1 MEAVK
6 ISNLSYKYPSAD
18 EYCLKNVSFSVS
30 EGEVCAI
37 VGPNGCGKTTICN
50 IIRGLI
56 PSFHGGEVE
65 GSVEIFGKSTKEI
78 SEEEKAKR
86 IGFVFQNPFTQN
98 SGIKE
103 TVFEEIAFGLENM
116 GVDREEII
124 TKVMDIISLLQIEAF
139 MFKHPCELS
148 GGQRQRVAL
157 ASIIVQDPDIIVI
170 DEPTSQLDP
179 KGTEDVFEIIKY
191 LNRQKKTIVLVEHK
205 MNLIAEY
212 ADHIVYL
219 NDGSVLLDGSPE
231 DVLSSELLYEKNLD
245 MPYVAVEGVSISA
258 DLGEKIAIIGEN
270 GAGKTTTAK
279 LMNGLLK
286 PTKGEVL
293 INGVSTKGKTTATIA
308 RKVAYVFQNPD
319 DQIFNQ
325 EVLAEISYTPR
336 YFKVDEE
343 TVNKRLKKAVKLTG
357 LKPYINEN
365 PYNLS
370 YSYRKFVTIAAA
382 IAADP
387 DVFVFDEPTA
397 CQDRHGIRLLSGI
410 INALS
415 SEGKLVITITH
426 DMEFVAENF
435 DRTVCMAD
443 KHILMDDKTNRIL
456 TDDSLMEK
464 AALKKPNV
472 SYLASEMGFEG
483 VITSEDFLAALTENS
498 KRL

>member
-1 MEAVK
+1 MISSVILELFLTLAKVDALTIEKLIETYKNCSVMRICLNYYVSLISNYLEEKNNVSLFRKDDMTKFYTTDTIDKLSQIWTSNKISIVLNLTSFLSNDKETSMEAVK

-231 DVLSSELLYEKNLD
+231 DVLSSEILYEKNLD
-245 MPYVAVEGVSISA
+245 MPYVAV
-258 DLGEKIAIIGEN
+258 LGFQARSRGLFIDKIP
-270 GAGKTTTAK
+270 TT
-279 LMNGLLK
+279 
-286 PTKGEVL
+286 
-293 INGVSTKGKTTATIA
+293 
-308 RKVAYVFQNPD
+308 
-319 DQIFNQ
+319 
-325 EVLAEISYTPR
+325 
-336 YFKVDEE
+336 VDE
-343 TVNKRLKKAVKLTG
+343 
-357 LKPYINEN
+357 
-365 PYNLS
+365 
-370 YSYRKFVTIAAA
+370 
-382 IAADP
+382 
-387 DVFVFDEPTA
+387 
-397 CQDRHGIRLLSGI
+397 
-410 INALS
+410 
-415 SEGKLVITITH
+415 
-426 DMEFVAENF
+426 
-435 DRTVCMAD
+435 
-443 KHILMDDKTNRIL
+443 
-456 TDDSLMEK
+456 
-464 AALKKPNV
+464 ALKI
-472 SYLASEMGFEG
+472 F
-483 VITSEDFLAALTENS
+483 TECVQKS
-498 KRL
+498 KGGSDGCGLS